1 MPIPSILDNAAVLVS
16 RIDDDSVLAQ
26 TGQPIRR
33 TNALLIGVRDGG
45 GWLRHRGRD
54 ENRSLPV
61 ARGRVDWLGDG
72 ELLIP
77 ARPSQPFGEA
87 LVVEVRS
94 LPDAP
99 GVARTFGD
107 RMLFE
112 NETVRVYEEILG
124 PTQVRRMHNHAPRL
138 IIPLTGAH
146 AVQRFPSGEP
156 REDRFPA
163 GGAHWAA
170 QVMTH
175 EIENV
180 GAAPFWAIC
189 VEHV

>member
-1 MPIPSILDNAAVLVS
+1 MPTPTVLDNAAVLVS

-26 TGQPIRR
+26 ASHPMRHA
-33 TNALLIGVRDGG
+33 NALLIGIRDGM
-45 GWLRHRGRD
+45 GWLLHRGPD
-54 ENRSLPV
+54 GDRSLPV

-72 ELLIP
+72 ELVIP
-77 ARPSQPFGEA
+77 AESARPFGEA
-87 LVVEVRS
+87 LLVEVRA

-107 RMLFE
+107 RILLE
-112 NETVRVYEEILG
+112 NGTVCVYEEILG
-124 PTQVRRMHNHAPRL
+124 PTQVRRMHSHAPRL

-146 AVQRFPSGEP
+146 AVQRFPGAEA

-163 GGAHWAA
+163 GGAHWMA
-170 QVMTH
+170 QVVTH

-180 GAAPFWAIC
+180 GDAPFWAIC
-189 VEHV
+189 VERV